1 MAKNLDLITETDVER
16 ASRLLD
22 IDAAALHLQ
31 QIAGIES
38 GDVAD
43 VCLGDHREA
52 WVAYTDS
59 KRFTLLM
66 QWLRSEENF

>member
-1 MAKNLDLITETDVER
+1 MANLDLITAVDVLN
-16 ASRLLD
+16 ASRMMD
-22 IDAAALHLQ
+22 IDAAVSHLQ
-31 QIAGIES
+31 VISGIET

-43 VCLGDHREA
+43 LCLGSHREA
-52 WVAYTDS
+52 WVAYTEE